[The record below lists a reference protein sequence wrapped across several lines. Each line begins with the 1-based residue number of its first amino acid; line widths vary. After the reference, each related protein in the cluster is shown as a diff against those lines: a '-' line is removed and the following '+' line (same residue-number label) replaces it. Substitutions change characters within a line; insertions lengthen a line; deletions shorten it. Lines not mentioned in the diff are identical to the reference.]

1 MTPSAATWFSLSA
14 AEFKERASVILVT
27 NGLGEDK
34 ERCVLL
40 LGTTIFIMCSHS
52 L

>member
-1 MTPSAATWFSLSA
+1 MTPSAAACGSVWQLQ
-14 AEFKERASVILVT
+14 FKECVSFILVT
-27 NGLGEDK
+27 DGLGEDK

-40 LGTTIFIMCSHS
+40 LGTAIFIMCSHS